1 MSENE
6 KSGDIQ
12 SLLENIDKQLLM
24 KLLDSLIAE
33 QE

>member
-6 KSGDIQ
+6 NRGDLQ